1 MKRPWRALAFLATV
15 VVCALALS
23 TSALAVGGSPSP
35 ARPQWRTSLGPA
47 TWSGRLTALYP
58 GAQGDAEVF
67 PVKVT
72 DTARAAQR
80 LRSLTAAVPVGS
92 SEDAETAQGAVIPG
106 CLASWFVVTVGLGA
120 RALPATIT
128 PGGSYG
134 ASVRLLMRDSGSN
147 QDACR
152 GAAPAFTVTAG

>member
-23 TSALAVGGSPSP
+23 TSASALGGGSSP

-106 CLASWFVVTVGLGA
+106 CLASWFVVTVERGA
-120 RALPATIT
+120 RALPATIK
-128 PGGSYG
+128 PGASYA
-134 ASVRLLMRDSGSN
+134 ASVRLVMRDSGSN